1 MASKKFFD
9 GTFRIYSVDT
19 NELVSKFILRGYPTA
34 SSLEKIRYNMSF
46 EDCNGVSQFY
56 VTLELRMYEIETNL

>member
-1 MASKKFFD
+1 MVSKKFFD

-56 VTLELRMYEIETNL
+56 VTLELRMYEIETDL